1 MKLSKTNIIIIIYFL
16 GLIFGAIFL
25 DLWSSDTNIKKGL
38 IALTWTAV
46 FLICLFY
53 ADRDKE

>member
-46 FLICLFY
+46 FLIFLFY